1 MIDNCDSLL
10 ASNDRMKFK
19 HIIESLL
26 RRCHHTHLLFSNR
39 TRVGDSLNSCELE
52 YCTERVFNLDKLN
65 YEDAKNLFLSRA
77 PRAILSDELQE
88 LLRLEKVMDI
98 KHHPLFEFLNGHPQ
112 AITLSA
118 ALLADR
124 SLKEVYQLLMTQSL
138 ADEFAV
144 KHDEKRGY
152 NAFRVSLEVS
162 WNIIKK
168 REPEAAL
175 MFRVMGM
182 IPAGLDGD
190 LMSRVFGS
198 KWR

>member
-1 MIDNCDSLL
+1 VIDNCDSLL

-144 KHDEKRGY
+144 KHD
-152 NAFRVSLEVS
+152 
-162 WNIIKK
+162 
-168 REPEAAL
+168 
-175 MFRVMGM
+175 
-182 IPAGLDGD
+182 
-190 LMSRVFGS
+190 
-198 KWR
+198 